1 MQEQKSYEY
10 TVIRLVPC
18 VERAEFVNIGVMLY
32 CREKKFLDLRYHL
45 DEHKINCFSADLD
58 LQFIEMQLKAFG
70 FICFGSKEGG
80 MLAQEPINY
89 RFRWLAANRST
100 IIQCSKV
107 HTGLTKDPKLTL
119 DDLLHK
125 MVL

>member
-18 VERAEFVNIGVMLY
+18 VERAEFLNIGVMLY
-32 CREKKFLDLRYHL
+32 CREKKFLDLRFHL
-45 DEHKINCFSADLD
+45 DETKIQSFSPDLD
-58 LQFIEMQLKAFG
+58 LDFIEQQLIAFG
-70 FICFGSKEGG
+70 LICAGAKEGG
-80 MLAQEPINY
+80 LLAQEPINY

-100 IIQCSKV
+100 ILQCSKV
-107 HTGLTKDPKLTL
+107 HTGLTKDPKGTL
-119 DDLLHK
+119 NDLLRK